1 LRVVDYILTLLGWA
15 HGARDGTHLQLLVFF
30 RGDHLDPTGPSAG
43 GRVARAAAARGRAR
57 EHRASL
63 LRNARGEN
71 AHPARGISSFW
82 QTAARATGETS
93 DDRIVFQR
101 NGRLTVPFNFGT
113 CRLQLRFAFFSHRG
127 RFAKSPQNPVDR
139 ARTVDFPG
147 CHPAEGVVA
156 FPTPRTSSP
165 LARARTRRAPP
176 PSHRASDD
184 DGQGAE
190 EDAGGARG

>member
-1 LRVVDYILTLLGWA
+1 MALGTARTCSSLSSSGVIILIRLGRLPEGESRVPPPL
-15 HGARDGTHLQLLVFF
+15 
-30 RGDHLDPTGPSAG
+30 
-43 GRVARAAAARGRAR
+43 
-57 EHRASL
+57 E
-63 LRNARGEN
+63 
-71 AHPARGISSFW
+71 
-82 QTAARATGETS
+82 AARAS
-93 DDRIVFQR
+93 IV
-101 NGRLTVPFNFGT
+101 LLSFGT
-113 CRLQLRFAFFSHRG
+113 RAGRMRTRRVGFRVFGKRQRARPGRRRTTESFFKGTVVSPFLSTSVDSASTAICVFSHRG

-139 ARTVDFPG
+139 ARTVDF
-147 CHPAEGVVA
+147 PAEGVVA

>member
-1 LRVVDYILTLLGWA
+1 MALGTARTCSSLSSSGVIILIRLGRLPEGESRVPPPLEA
-15 HGARDGTHLQLLVFF
+15 
-30 RGDHLDPTGPSAG
+30 
-43 GRVARAAAARGRAR
+43 ARASIVLLSFGTRAGRMR
-57 EHRASL
+57 TR
-63 LRNARGEN
+63 RVRF
-71 AHPARGISSFW
+71 SSFW
-82 QTAARATGETS
+82 QTAAAAR
-93 DDRIVFQR
+93 DRGDVGRPNRFSKERSSHRSFQLR
-101 NGRLTVPFNFGT
+101 ST

>member
-1 LRVVDYILTLLGWA
+1 MRVVDYILTLLGWA

-71 AHPARGISSFW
+71 ARPARAISSFW
-82 QTAARATGETS
+82 QTAAAARDRGDVGRPNRFSKERTS
-93 DDRIVFQR
+93 TFLSTWVDVSASTAICVFFTPR
-101 NGRLTVPFNFGT
+101 SR
-113 CRLQLRFAFFSHRG
+113 
-127 RFAKSPQNPVDR
+127 AKSPQNPVDR
-139 ARTVDFPG
+139 ARTVDFPRRVTRQMVSS
-147 CHPAEGVVA
+147 HSPPA
-156 FPTPRTSSP
+156 RTSSP

-176 PSHRASDD
+176 PSHRAV
-184 DGQGAE
+184 A
-190 EDAGGARG
+190 

>member
-1 LRVVDYILTLLGWA
+1 MRVVDYILTLLGWA

-30 RGDHLDPTGPSAG
+30 RGDHLDPTRPSAG

-71 AHPARGISSFW
+71 ARPARAISSFGKRC
-82 QTAARATGETS
+82 AR
-93 DDRIVFQR
+93 DRGDVGRPNRFSKERSSHRSFQLR
-101 NGRLTVPFNFGT
+101 ST
-113 CRLQLRFAFFSHRG
+113 CRFQLRFAFFSHRG

-139 ARTVDFPG
+139 ARTVDFPRSPRQRVSSHS
-147 CHPAEGVVA
+147 HPLALH
-156 FPTPRTSSP
+156 RRSR
-165 LARARTRRAPP
+165 ARARVALRLRRIG
-176 PSHRASDD
+176 PSR

-190 EDAGGARG
+190 EDAG